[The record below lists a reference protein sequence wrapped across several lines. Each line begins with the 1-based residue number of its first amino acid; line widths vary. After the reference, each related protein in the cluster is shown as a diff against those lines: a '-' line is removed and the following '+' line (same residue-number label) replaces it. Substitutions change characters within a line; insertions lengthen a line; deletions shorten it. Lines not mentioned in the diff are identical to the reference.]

1 MPDIADAAND
11 TVEIEL
17 AASLS
22 VQRKAA
28 EKIARERKEH
38 EERNLAAGVCL
49 NCRESIDKGT
59 LYCPPLVSGGKSEC
73 QQDHEKRIGN
83 RGQKSWA

>member
-1 MPDIADAAND
+1 MPDIADSAND

-28 EKIARERKEH
+28 EKLSQQRREH

-49 NCRESIDKGT
+49 NCRDSIEKGT
-59 LYCPPLVSGGKSEC
+59 LYCPPLDGQGKSEC
-73 QQDHEKRIGN
+73 QQDHERRLGT
-83 RGQKSWA
+83 RRQQTWA